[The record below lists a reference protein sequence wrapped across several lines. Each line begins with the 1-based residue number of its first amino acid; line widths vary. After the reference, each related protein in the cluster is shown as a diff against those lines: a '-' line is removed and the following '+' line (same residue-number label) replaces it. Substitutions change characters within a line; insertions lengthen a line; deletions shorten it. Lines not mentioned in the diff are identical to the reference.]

1 MPMTPHDLVVE
12 AKAQI
17 KEVSTG
23 ESQQMLGKRVIID
36 VREYDE
42 YAAGHLPG
50 AINIPRGILEFK
62 IGMVPECANKNGAF
76 LIYCRT
82 SGRAYGRSRQGGF
95 PAKGQDDHHAR
106 AVAAG
111 RFRRPHCPNP
121 GRSAGEGTGG
131 SRSGG
136 Q

>member
-1 MPMTPHDLVVE
+1 MAVTPHDLVIE

-23 ESQQMLGKRVIID
+23 EALGMLGKRVIID

-50 AINIPRGILEFK
+50 AINIPRGVLEFK
-62 IGMVPECANKNGAF
+62 IGMVPECANKEGAF

-82 SGRAYGRSRQGGF
+82 SGRAALSAVQLQRIGYSNVISMGGGF
-95 PAKGQDDHHAR
+95 EAWNNE
-106 AVAAG
+106 G
-111 RFRRPHCPNP
+111 RPTEKPEPINF
-121 GRSAGEGTGG
+121 E
-131 SRSGG
+131 
-136 Q
+136 

>member
-12 AKAQI
+12 AKSQI
-17 KEVSTG
+17 KEVATADA
-23 ESQQMLGKRVIID
+23 QALLGKRVIID

-62 IGMVPECANKNGAF
+62 IGMVPECANKEGAF

-82 SGRAYGRSRQGGF
+82 SGRAALSAVQLQKLGYSNLISMAGGYEAWAKENRPTET
-95 PAKGQDDHHAR
+95 PAPIN
-106 AVAAG
+106 
-111 RFRRPHCPNP
+111 F
-121 GRSAGEGTGG
+121 E
-131 SRSGG
+131 
-136 Q
+136 